1 VADGPT
7 CTECQIEEGDV
18 GDYFTVGTRAVQD
31 EHFAG
36 IFGETLEGWSGPS
49 ADRRLLLD
57 PTPAPGKFD
66 PSTFRK
72 IKDVLKCLIAG
83 IPLKSSGKEI
93 DRPHHQWSNGEH
105 GVETIMIEQP
115 DPQNAG
121 KRKDCH
127 RNRICGDLVS

>member
-1 VADGPT
+1 LPICTAWVRRLAPSLSNSRLEMGLRGVFGVADGPT

-57 PTPAPGKFD
+57 PPPAPGKFD

-72 IKDVLKCLIAG
+72 IKDGSFEMLDSWNTVEVIWQGDRSAT
-83 IPLKSSGKEI
+83 SSM
-93 DRPHHQWSNGEH
+93 
-105 GVETIMIEQP
+105 VE
-115 DPQNAG
+115 
-121 KRKDCH
+121 R
-127 RNRICGDLVS
+127 